1 VAWAEWAKSK
11 ILYSIFLFTVLPRD
25 IEVFELEWYL
35 RDHFFRK
42 YNQEGSE
49 VVSDE
54 LPSEMVNLY
63 LRYRGVDINYL
74 SDLMQPVLERLEQ
87 AKVIIPFSEGNIKK
101 FKISSN
107 LSRFQCSQ
115 CKYISYLC
123 RLEPNKCL
131 RCSSTELHDFPRK
144 VP

>member
-1 VAWAEWAKSK
+1 VPK
-11 ILYSIFLFTVLPRD
+11 D
-25 IEVFELEWYL
+25 IEVSELEWYL

-49 VVSDE
+49 VISDE
-54 LPSEMVNLY
+54 LPSQMVKLY
-63 LRYRGVDINYL
+63 LRYRGADIGYL
-74 SDLMQPVLERLEQ
+74 SDLTHLVLERLEQ
-87 AKVIIPFSEGNIKK
+87 AKVIIPFSEEGGIKK
-101 FKISSN
+101 FRISSN
-107 LSRFQCSQ
+107 LRRFQCSK

>member
-1 VAWAEWAKSK
+1 MAWAEWAKSK

-42 YNQEGSE
+42 YNQEGGE

-63 LRYRGVDINYL
+63 LRYRGVDIAYL
-74 SDLMQPVLERLEQ
+74 SD
-87 AKVIIPFSEGNIKK
+87 
-101 FKISSN
+101 
-107 LSRFQCSQ
+107 FQNQ
-115 CKYISYLC
+115 
-123 RLEPNKCL
+123 
-131 RCSSTELHDFPRK
+131 
-144 VP
+144 